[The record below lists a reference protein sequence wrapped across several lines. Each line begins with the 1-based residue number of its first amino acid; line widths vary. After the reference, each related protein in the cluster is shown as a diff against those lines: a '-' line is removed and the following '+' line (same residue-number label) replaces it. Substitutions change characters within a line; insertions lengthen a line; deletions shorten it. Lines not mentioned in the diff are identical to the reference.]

1 MAVGAWLKVS
11 LFRVSLL
18 RRGECSIATESG
30 AGAVHRFDTEM
41 VRSVGVQAADVRT
54 DISEGVPVLNL
65 LGGSVAVAGCRA
77 VMERNSRGQPV
88 RIKGAM
94 KRG

>member
-1 MAVGAWLKVS
+1 MGVRLQIC

-18 RRGECSIATESG
+18 RRGECSIGTESS
-30 AGAVHRFDTEM
+30 AGAVRRFDTKM
-41 VRSVGVQAADVRT
+41 VRSVRVQAADVRT
-54 DISEGVPVLNL
+54 DITERVTVLSL

-77 VMERNSRGQPV
+77 VLERNSRAQPV